1 MSSVRNLTLIE
12 GDTVTYTVRWE
23 SPDFGYAAITAI
35 AQSAPVSITA
45 VAHGLTDGWR
55 AAVVSVKGMTEIN
68 ATTNALR
75 DRDFH
80 PVTVVNAN
88 SVKINAINAADF
100 RAYTSGGY
108 LQFYVPMSL
117 AAYTAELTI
126 STRPNGTV
134 LDTLKSVDNEI
145 KIDDTA
151 KTIVVTFPA
160 PTYKRASYNLD
171 MIDALGK
178 HTTILSGT
186 ITVTQE

>member
-1 MSSVRNLTLIE
+1 MAKTADITLIE
-12 GDTVTYTVRWE
+12 GDTTTYTVRWE
-23 SPDFGYAAITAI
+23 SPDFGYAAITNI
-35 AQSAPVSITA
+35 TQSAPVTITA
-45 VAHGLTDGWR
+45 TAHGMTDGWR

-88 SVKINAINAADF
+88 SVEINAINAADF

-145 KIDDTA
+145 EIDDTA
-151 KTIVVTFPA
+151 KTIVVTFPV
-160 PTYKRASYNLD
+160 PTYKRATYNLD
-171 MIDALGK
+171 MIDVLGK

-186 ITVTQE
+186 INVTQE

>member
-1 MSSVRNLTLIE
+1 MAKTADITLIE
-12 GDTVTYTVRWE
+12 GDTTTYTVRWE

-171 MIDALGK
+171 MIDVLGK

-186 ITVTQE
+186 INVTQE